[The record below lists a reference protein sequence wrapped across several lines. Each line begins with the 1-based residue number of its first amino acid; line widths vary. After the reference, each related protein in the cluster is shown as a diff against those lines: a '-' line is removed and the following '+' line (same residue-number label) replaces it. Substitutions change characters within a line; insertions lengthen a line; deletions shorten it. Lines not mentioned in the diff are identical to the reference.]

1 MVRVLFFAQAA
12 ALAGTRS
19 CEWPV
24 AEPQPASVFW
34 GWILECYPAVSAIR
48 GVCRLARNGQYLRE
62 DELIA
67 AGDEL
72 AVLPPVSGG

>member
-12 ALAGTRS
+12 ALAGTHA

-24 AEPQPASVFW
+24 AEPQPPSAFW
-34 GWILECYPAVSAIR
+34 GWILEFHPAVSGIR
-48 GVCRLARNGQYLRE
+48 GVCRLARNGEYLAE
-62 DELIA
+62 GELIA